1 MLRACESINYRDGDW
16 LGPHVRQDMVDP
28 HGVLPDDKSGERFW
42 SNCSRLRELPFCRNG
57 SERGEEGTITC
68 SPLSVCWCGVGPT
81 QTLRGSCCSL
91 QCAL

>member
-57 SERGEEGTITC
+57 SERGGDDHVQSSERLLVW
-68 SPLSVCWCGVGPT
+68 S
-81 QTLRGSCCSL
+81 GSDTDAARL
-91 QCAL
+91 LL